1 MLALLVPGV
10 GMGGGAASSV
20 VAGPFYFTFAGL
32 YCAGATTGGV
42 YAPGGAAG
50 GGVYAGG
57 AAWGQVLVS

>member
-10 GMGGGAASSV
+10 GMGGGAASVV
-20 VAGPFYFTFAGL
+20 VAGPHYFVYAGL
-32 YCAGATTGGV
+32 FAAGAATGGV
-42 YAPGGAAG
+42 YVGGCAV